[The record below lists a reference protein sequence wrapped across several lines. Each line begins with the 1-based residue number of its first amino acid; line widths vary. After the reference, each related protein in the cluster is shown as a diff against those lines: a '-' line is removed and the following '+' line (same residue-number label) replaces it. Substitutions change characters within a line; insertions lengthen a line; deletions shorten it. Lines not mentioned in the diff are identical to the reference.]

1 MTDVIRHIA
10 WFMAA
15 LLLTCCST
23 DNEERVQRDMAYR
36 QAAPMVKQDGR
47 LVFAVISDTH
57 VGNFSGEGYEVKVP
71 QALRHLTGHGRLDAM
86 VVVGDLT
93 ENGTTGEYEEFVQ
106 FFGSGQNILHPVDR
120 FLFMTGNHD
129 NFDSRGLAN
138 YSGGLKAFNGNQP
151 YPLHQ

>member
-57 VGNFSGEGYEVKVP
+57 VGNFSGE
-71 QALRHLTGHGRLDAM
+71 
-86 VVVGDLT
+86 
-93 ENGTTGEYEEFVQ
+93 
-106 FFGSGQNILHPVDR
+106 
-120 FLFMTGNHD
+120 
-129 NFDSRGLAN
+129 
-138 YSGGLKAFNGNQP
+138 
-151 YPLHQ
+151 